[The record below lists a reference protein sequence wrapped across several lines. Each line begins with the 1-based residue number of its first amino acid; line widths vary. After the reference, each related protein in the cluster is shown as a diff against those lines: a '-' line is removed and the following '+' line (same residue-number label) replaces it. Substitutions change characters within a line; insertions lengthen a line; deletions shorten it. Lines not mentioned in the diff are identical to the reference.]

1 MLSDLD
7 NFFLRKEEP
16 LKGCLMALREIILS
30 YDKNITHTL
39 KYGMPFFCYKNKM
52 FCYLWVQK
60 KTNIPYI
67 GVVEGKYIVH
77 KDLIQ
82 EKRSRMKIIL
92 FDPNKDLPVKTIH
105 LILKQSLDLY
115 KSGKIKTKA

>member
-1 MLSDLD
+1 
-7 NFFLRKEEP
+7 
-16 LKGCLMALREIILS
+16 
-30 YDKNITHTL
+30 
-39 KYGMPFFCYKNKM
+39 M
-52 FCYLWVQK
+52 FCYLWIQK
-60 KTNIPYI
+60 KTDIPYM
-67 GVVEGKYIVH
+67 GVVKGKHIAH

-92 FDPNKDLPVKTIH
+92 FDSNKDLPVKTIH